1 MSACA
6 AVHDMLHVKLQRTVS
21 TCRPAQTAMEAFL
34 AAPSTRA
41 VGPSTVP
48 LHSANVAKQQPL
60 RENSNAAAVVGSW
73 AVVGAAVAF
82 TRRGRG
88 RCARQAEVTEAEA
101 FDVWSPSTY
110 GNITMDD
117 VKKYGAAGT
126 LSYVITELIF
136 WAVAFPTEVF
146 IYLQT
151 AGHWPDFSKPEE
163 SAAVFGMVFAASNV
177 ARLLL
182 PLRFGAA
189 LAMAPWVDENIMQR
203 FSGGEANR
211 AVAANA
217 AAELR
222 VQAARAQ
229 LGSELGNEPAMTRA
243 AARRVEAARQE
254 LQATARPSP
263 QSVPSSSSSSSL
275 REFLMEVR

>member
-1 MSACA
+1 MMPSM
-6 AVHDMLHVKLQRTVS
+6 HTG
-21 TCRPAQTAMEAFL
+21 
-34 AAPSTRA
+34 AAPQTTGHLRS
-41 VGPSTVP
+41 
-48 LHSANVAKQQPL
+48 QPPAGH
-60 RENSNAAAVVGSW
+60 AAAQRPPAAEGPCHGSVVGTW
-73 AVVGAAVAF
+73 AVLGASVALAQRG
-82 TRRGRG
+82 TRT
-88 RCARQAEVTEAEA
+88 ARRSTETEKEA
-101 FDVWSPSTY
+101 FDVWQPSTY

-136 WAVAFPTEVF
+136 WAVAFPTEIF

-203 FSGGEANR
+203 FSEPQVTESASTT
-211 AVAANA
+211 AVPVPVPVPVPVSNA
-217 AAELR
+217 PVPVPVSNAPMPVSNVPSEKHENELR
-222 VQAARAQ
+222 AY
-229 LGSELGNEPAMTRA
+229 
-243 AARRVEAARQE
+243 
-254 LQATARPSP
+254 
-263 QSVPSSSSSSSL
+263 
-275 REFLMEVR
+275 LMQN